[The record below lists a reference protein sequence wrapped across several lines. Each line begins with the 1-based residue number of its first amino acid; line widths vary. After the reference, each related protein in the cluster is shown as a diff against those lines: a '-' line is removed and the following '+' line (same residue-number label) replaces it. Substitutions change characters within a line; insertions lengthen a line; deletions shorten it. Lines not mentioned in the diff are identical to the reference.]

1 VTELCWLDATEQAA
15 LVRRGAV
22 SPLELVDAAIGRI
35 EALNPALN
43 AVIHPLFDRA
53 RAVAAAGGGDGPFR
67 GVPIVVKDFDGMLA
81 GAPYCAGNQ
90 TLADKGWV
98 APSSCWLFDR
108 LERAGFVIVAKTNTP
123 EFGLMPTTEPRAF
136 GPTANPWNLAHSA
149 GGSSGGTAAA
159 VAAGMV
165 ALGHG
170 GDGGGSLR
178 VPASMCGLFGLKPS
192 RGRVSLGPQEAES
205 WAGLVARHVIS
216 RSVRDSAAVLDVVS
230 GYQTGDWYH
239 APPPTRPYAEEV
251 GEPTGQL
258 RIGIRTEAPLGLT
271 ATDPACGAATRTAA
285 TVLEASGHV
294 VEDASPDGLNDLD
307 AMEAISTIML
317 VSLEADLGDLADAI
331 GRPITADD
339 VEPMTWMLHEGAV
352 TIDGASYVRALGR
365 LHRWARHVIA
375 WWTDTGFDVLLT
387 PTCAEPP
394 PLLGDIGDQTDGGI
408 QASARSV
415 PFAIYAVPFNAT
427 GQPAMSVPIAR
438 SHAGLPVGVQL
449 VAAPNREDILFRL
462 AAQLETQRPWP
473 TRPPSSDA

>member
-1 VTELCWLDATEQAA
+1 MDLCELDATEQAA
-15 LVRRGAV
+15 LVRRGEV

-35 EALNPALN
+35 EALNPEIN

-53 RAVAAAGGGDGPFR
+53 RAVAAAGPGDGPFH

-81 GAPYCAGNQ
+81 DAPYCAGNH
-90 TLADKGWV
+90 TLSDKGWV

-108 LERAGFVIVAKTNTP
+108 LEQAGFVIVGKTNTP
-123 EFGLMPTTEPRAF
+123 EFGLMPTTEPLAF
-136 GPTANPWNLAHSA
+136 GPTANPWNRAHSA

-192 RGRVSLGPQEAES
+192 RGRVSLGPDEAES

-216 RSVRDSAAVLDVVS
+216 RSVRDSAAVLDLLS
-230 GYQTGDWYH
+230 GYETGDWYH
-239 APPPTRPYAEEV
+239 APPPARPYAEEL
-251 GEPTGQL
+251 GELPGQL

-271 ATDPACGAATRTAA
+271 VTDPECVAATRTAA
-285 TVLEASGHV
+285 GVLEASGHV
-294 VEDASPDGLNDLD
+294 VEEASPDGLNDLD
-307 AMEAISTIML
+307 ALEAISTIML
-317 VSLEADLGDLADAI
+317 VSLEADLGDLADMI

-352 TIDGASYVRALGR
+352 TVDGASYVRALGR
-365 LHRWARHVIA
+365 LHRWARRVIA
-375 WWTDTGFDVLLT
+375 WWADTGFDVLLT

-394 PLLGDIGDQTDGGI
+394 PLLGDIGNQTDGGI

-415 PFAIYAVPFNAT
+415 PFAIYTVPFNAT
-427 GQPAMSVPIAR
+427 GQPAMSVPMT
-438 SHAGLPVGVQL
+438 HDPAGLPLGVQL
-449 VAAPNREDILFRL
+449 VAAPNREDILFRV
-462 AAQLETQRPWP
+462 AAQLEQLRPWP
-473 TRPPSSDA
+473 TLPPALDS